1 MKTWNIS
8 ISAPKQGLTE
18 AIVVQVQRPTTLPE
32 GIAKWKE
39 EGLVSLAVRDEN
51 SNAGNHVRSV
61 LVAKLTDNPA
71 TPRAELD
78 ALAQKAIGEFES
90 KVFTLKTG
98 TGGASGLAKFM
109 AWLDLPE
116 NKSVKDLFVAEAMKT
131 TFAAAQTKYFE
142 AYTKATAAKKAATPA
157 PAK

>member
-1 MKTWNIS
+1 MKTWDIS

-61 LVAKLTDNPA
+61 LVAKLTENPA
-71 TPRAELD
+71 TPRAELI

-98 TGGASGLAKFM
+98 TGGASGMAKYLA
-109 AWLDLPE
+109 WIDLPE
-116 NKSVKDLFVAEAMKT
+116 NKPTKDLFIAEAMKT
-131 TFAAAQTKYFE
+131 TFAAAQTRFYDAFV
-142 AYTKATAAKKAATPA
+142 KATAAKKAATPA